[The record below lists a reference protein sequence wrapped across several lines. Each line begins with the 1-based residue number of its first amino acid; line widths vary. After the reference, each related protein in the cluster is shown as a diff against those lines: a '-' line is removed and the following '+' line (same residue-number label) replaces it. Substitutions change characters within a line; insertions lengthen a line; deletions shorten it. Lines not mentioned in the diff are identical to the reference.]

1 MLRSDLWDY
10 SDTNVVVKGTTT
22 VEGDD
27 DNEKIDKKLSSKNNV
42 PFRSC
47 ISKIMSAFVDN
58 VEDLDIVMLIYHL
71 LE

>member
-10 SDTNVVVKGTTT
+10 SDTYVVVKGTTT

-27 DNEKIDKKLSSKNNV
+27 DNEKIDKKLSFKNNV